1 MRGYTGSEVAD
12 QWSVLLMVQYN
23 RQKVHFQQYL
33 GIGVIPK
40 NVLLYA
46 VEHLTFFVD
55 SRNPL
60 QYLTL
65 GFWGKT
71 YPSNITHRS
80 HGEILVKS

>member
-12 QWSVLLMVQYN
+12 QWSVLLMVQWAKGTLSTIFGY
-23 RQKVHFQQYL
+23 RRH
-33 GIGVIPK
+33 PK

-60 QYLTL
+60 QYSGLL
-65 GFWGKT
+65 G
-71 YPSNITHRS
+71 
-80 HGEILVKS
+80 